1 MEVPPPALRRPAC
14 AILKASGLDLAED
27 MAELSEERV
36 KHLAWLARLELSE
49 EEVARFTGQL
59 AKVLDYFKVL
69 DEAEVEGVEPAFN
82 VLGLTNVM
90 RDDEPGP
97 TLSQEEALANAP
109 AREDGY
115 VEAPAMVM

>member
-1 MEVPPPALRRPAC
+1 MRAT
-14 AILKASGLDLAED
+14 LKASGLDLAED

-36 KHLAWLARLELSE
+36 KHLAWLARLELSQ

-69 DEAEVEGVEPAFN
+69 DEAEVEGVEPALN
-82 VLGLTNVM
+82 VLDLTNVM